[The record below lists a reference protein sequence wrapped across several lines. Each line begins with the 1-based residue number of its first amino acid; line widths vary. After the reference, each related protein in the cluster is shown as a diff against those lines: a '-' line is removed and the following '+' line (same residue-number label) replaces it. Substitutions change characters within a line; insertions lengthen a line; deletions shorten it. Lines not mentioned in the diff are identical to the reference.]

1 MPRIIEGASG
11 PAVRVGER
19 PRGYKRGGITSTTWE
34 TARELMLRLVECPP
48 ARPIFEKAS
57 YALVQDG
64 EGVLNQAATD
74 ALGGPEA
81 VNEINQTQSLGG
93 RSQEVILQVGQRELG
108 RATVAEMGAGRE
120 LDRAIEQRTGRRA
133 GVRPVYNNR

>member
-64 EGVLNQAATD
+64 EGVLRLVCTKCLDGGFVCRCGDQDDERHANWAIALYEDPVIRAAIFD
-74 ALGGPEA
+74 PLG
-81 VNEINQTQSLGG
+81 I
-93 RSQEVILQVGQRELG
+93 EVC
-108 RATVAEMGAGRE
+108 T
-120 LDRAIEQRTGRRA
+120 
-133 GVRPVYNNR
+133 